1 MKKVI
6 QKLFSK
12 EKRKGGIKGKKVLIL
27 LFIILAVLAGVVAAS
42 SFKKSK
48 EASAEAKSIRTAKV
62 TKQDIVSELSSSG
75 TISPQNTY
83 DITSLVEGEVIAADF
98 EEGDEVEKGQIL
110 YQIDTSSM
118 ESEMTSV
125 NNSLSRAQENYQTA
139 LDDYNSALG
148 DYSGNTYKS
157 TESGYIKSLSIKEGD
172 KVGNNTEIASIYD
185 DKTMKIKLPFL
196 SGEAAQIAAGQAAV
210 LTLTDTGEQIQGSV
224 TSVSNMDVTL
234 TGGRIVRYVTIEVTN
249 PGGLTTDTPAT
260 AAIGNY
266 VCSAE
271 ATFEPKLESTMK
283 ADLSSNVEVG
293 TLLVHEG
300 DYVAKGTPLFTM
312 ESKSADK
319 LLRTYKDTMEK
330 AQETLEGAKSKLES
344 TENTYDNYTITAPIS
359 GKVITKTV
367 KAGDKI
373 TKSSSGSTTL
383 AVIYDMSGYTF
394 KMSVDELDVKSV
406 KVGQEVNITAD
417 AVPGKTFSGTV
428 TNVSLESS
436 SSNGVTNY
444 PVTITLNDGMDELL
458 PGMNVD
464 GVIILDKAADVLAVP
479 ADALMRGNQVYVKDD
494 SVKEPQGNIP
504 AGFRAAEVTTGLIN
518 DDYVEITS
526 GLEENQEV
534 YVAQSTVGT
543 SMNVVLPGGMGG
555 INVGPGGS
563 GSGSGV
569 RYRSEGGGS
578 GSGSGSGN
586 RSAGSGSG
594 SGARQQ

>member
-27 LFIILAVLAGVVAAS
+27 LIIILAVLAGVVAAA

-48 EASAEAKSIRTAKV
+48 ATSAEAKSIRTAKV

-260 AAIGNY
+260 AAIGDF

-436 SSNGVTNY
+436 TSNGVTNY

-504 AGFRAAEVTTGLIN
+504 AGFRAVEVTTGLIN

-534 YVAQSTVGT
+534 YVAQTTVGT
-543 SMNVVLPGGMGG
+543 SMNVVMPGGMGG

-578 GSGSGSGN
+578 GSGN
-586 RSAGSGSG
+586 RSAGSGGGNGNGSG
-594 SGARQQ
+594 SR

>member
-12 EKRKGGIKGKKVLIL
+12 EKRKGKIKGKKILIL
-27 LFIILAVLAGVVAAS
+27 LIIILAVLAGVMAAA

-48 EASAEAKSIRTAKV
+48 EASAESKSIRTAKV

-118 ESEMTSV
+118 ESEVTSV

-196 SGEAAQIAAGQAAV
+196 SGEAAQITAGQAAV
-210 LTLTDTGEQIQGSV
+210 LTLTDTGEQIQGTV

-249 PGGLTTDTPAT
+249 PGGLTTETPAT
-260 AAIGNY
+260 AAIGDY
-266 VCSAE
+266 VCSVE
-271 ATFEPKLESTMK
+271 STFEPKLESTMK
-283 ADLSSNVEVG
+283 ADLSSSVEVG

-300 DYVAKGTPLFTM
+300 DYVTKGTPIFTM

-383 AVIYDMSGYTF
+383 AVIYDMSAYTF

-417 AVPGKTFSGTV
+417 AVTGKTFSGTV

-436 SSNGVTNY
+436 TSNGVTNY
-444 PVTITLNDGMDELL
+444 PVTVTLNDGMDELL

-479 ADALMRGNQVYVKDD
+479 ADALIRGNQVYVKDD
-494 SVKEPQGNIP
+494 TVKEPQGNIP
-504 AGFRAAEVTTGLIN
+504 AGFRAVEVTTGLIS

-534 YVAQSTVGT
+534 YVAQTTVGT
-543 SMNVVLPGGMGG
+543 STNIMMPGGMGG
-555 INVGPGGS
+555 VNVGPGGSGS

-578 GSGSGSGN
+578 GSGSRSTGN
-586 RSAGSGSG
+586 GD
-594 SGARQQ
+594 RQP

>member
-1 MKKVI
+1 MKKII

-27 LFIILAVLAGVVAAS
+27 LIIILAVLAGVVAAS

-48 EASAEAKSIRTAKV
+48 EASAEAKSVRTAKV

-260 AAIGNY
+260 AAIGDY

-436 SSNGVTNY
+436 TSNGVTNY

-494 SVKEPQGNIP
+494 SMKEPQGNIP
-504 AGFRAAEVTTGLIN
+504 AGFRAVEVTTGLIN

-534 YVAQSTVGT
+534 YVAQTTVGT
-543 SMNVVLPGGMGG
+543 SMNVMLPGGMGG

-578 GSGSGSGN
+578 GSGN
-586 RSAGSGSG
+586 RSAGSGGGSG
-594 SGARQQ
+594 SGVRQP